1 MIIFGEALAEY
12 IKQIIDFLFYKS
24 NTKPFPFA
32 PFPII
37 NAIANSESLD
47 QEADVKSTP
56 KTKSSPKKKVA
67 KTSPRKKVM
76 PYEAPQFLVDLLD
89 ARSPTGA
96 EYEAQEVVDRH
107 IEAEVDEYR
116 RDTMGNRFA
125 TVNPSGDPKLLLA
138 GHIDELGLI
147 ITYINDKGFVYFDTL
162 GGHDKSMISGRRVSI
177 LTKGG
182 VVKGVTGKRAI
193 HLMSAADRKKVP
205 ETHEI
210 WIDLG
215 VKSREEAEN
224 LVRIGDPAVY
234 DQSFELIRGTVG
246 VARAFDDKAGAYAVL
261 EAVRRLAKGKLAA
274 RVTAAATTQEEIGTR
289 GAMTAANSEN
299 PDFAIA
305 VDVGHATDSPDC
317 DPRKYGSFQ
326 QGAGPIVCR
335 GPNINPLVFERII
348 DCAEKAK
355 IPYQIEADPRPTGT
369 DARAIQ
375 VAQAGIATGL
385 LSIPLR
391 YMHTPS
397 EMVDLEDIEH
407 TVQLL
412 VAVARSLKKGDRGIW

>member
-1 MIIFGEALAEY
+1 MGFFVNTLAM
-12 IKQIIDFLFYKS
+12 
-24 NTKPFPFA
+24 
-32 PFPII
+32 
-37 NAIANSESLD
+37 
-47 QEADVKSTP
+47 
-56 KTKSSPKKKVA
+56 PKKKTV
-67 KTSPRKKVM
+67 KKVSTKAPK
-76 PYEAPQFLVDLLD
+76 PYEAPEFLVDLLN
-89 ARSPTGA
+89 ARSPTGH
-96 EYEAQEVVDRH
+96 EYEAQAVVDAH
-107 IEAEVDEYR
+107 VEPVVDEYR
-116 RDTMGNRFA
+116 KDTMGNRFA
-125 TVNPSGDPKLLLA
+125 TVNPEGDPSILFA

-147 ITYINDKGFVYFDTL
+147 ITYINDKGFIYFDTL

-177 LTKGG
+177 LTKNGI
-182 VVKGVTGKRAI
+182 VKGVTGKRAI
-193 HLMSAADRKKVP
+193 HLMSPEDRKKVP
-205 ETHEI
+205 QTHEI

-215 VKSREEAEN
+215 VKSKEEAEA
-224 LVRIGDPAVY
+224 LVRIGDCAVY
-234 DQSFELIRGTVG
+234 DQSFELVRGSVG

-261 EAVRRLAKGKLAA
+261 EAARRLTKGKLAA

-289 GAMTAANSEN
+289 GAMTAAFSEN

-317 DPRKYGSFQ
+317 DPRKYGKFL
-326 QGAGPIVCR
+326 QGGGPIVCR
-335 GPNINPLVFERII
+335 GPNINPVIFDKIVEA
-348 DCAEKAK
+348 AEKNK

-412 VAVARSLKKGDRGIW
+412 VAVARSLRKGDRGNW